1 MLTGTDSNNNPASQG
16 LSTQG
21 DPGTSEPSAF
31 LMVTVVLLLFA
42 GLLILGCEGWLAY
55 KVPVSAQDLHDSSWL
70 FSFAPV
76 DYMRNVIGLG
86 LSATCLVMGAVIGIT
101 RNAAFPVLSG
111 VFFAVVLHAAGSPT
125 VQLRESVAGG
135 TAKIGCFVWDSKECR
150 QMLGVP
156 VSNARSMYVPRAE
169 ADRTG
174 EVYEDWYLKAR
185 RKLEPSLLQTTIPL
199 LKAPYYALNTDEL
212 NARLNAQRAEVARF
226 RAANGASAPTA
237 H

>member
-1 MLTGTDSNNNPASQG
+1 MLTTTDANNNPASQG
-16 LSTQG
+16 LTTQDG
-21 DPGTSEPSAF
+21 PESSEPSAV
-31 LMVTVVLLLFA
+31 LMAPVAFLLLA
-42 GLLILGCEGWLAY
+42 GLFIVGCECWLAY

-70 FSFAPV
+70 FAFAPV
-76 DYMRNVIGLG
+76 DYLTNVIGLG
-86 LSATCLVMGAVIGIT
+86 LSFTCLLMGAAIGVAK
-101 RNAAFPVLSG
+101 NSPVPALTG
-111 VFFAVVLHAAGSPT
+111 IAMALVLYAAGSPT

-156 VSNARSMYVPRAE
+156 VNNARSMYAPRAE

-185 RKLEPSLLQTTIPL
+185 GKLEPNLVLPTVPL
-199 LKAPYYALNTDEL
+199 LKAPYYALHTDEL
-212 NARLNAQRAEVARF
+212 NARLAAQRAEVARF
-226 RAANGASAPTA
+226 RAANGVAAPTG